1 MTWRRGA
8 LLFFAALA
16 GALIPLIPTVQVAG
30 ALTAPIELAGG
41 LLRELSL
48 SGPGGNVLAWAIV
61 LLAAGLPLL
70 LLVLPP
76 NRGRRHWED
85 IFLPASS
92 LLLIGLAFCAANPSY
107 LDRFFGSTL
116 LIAAAVIWVSLL
128 VFWGVLR
135 LLRGMEE
142 APLERLSGVLRIL
155 LVGCAALLVFAA
167 ASRVSGAIVEINNL
181 QQDWTLFLAVA
192 SVPEPSGLTGD
203 QLPLVELIPDL
214 LGAWMLLLAADL
226 TTALARD
233 PFGEESVGRCVTTAR
248 WSRLAIQA
256 TLVLALGVN
265 LVKLAR
271 YDSLITEV
279 KVSLDL
285 PLIPLILS
293 AALYLLCRCVQ
304 RGAGVSSGGGSF
316 RRTTTPSFKEIG
328 VRR

>member
-16 GALIPLIPTVQVAG
+16 GVLIPLIPTVQVAG

-92 LLLIGLAFCAANPSY
+92 LLLIGLAFCAVNPSY

-128 VFWGVLR
+128 VFWGALR

-203 QLPLVELIPDL
+203 QALNIALALPLVELIPDL

-226 TTALARD
+226 TTALAWD

-304 RGAGVSSGGGSF
+304 RGRELQEDNDS
-316 RRTTTPSFKEIG
+316 II
-328 VRR
+328 

>member
-1 MTWRRGA
+1 MTWRRGV

-16 GALIPLIPTVQVAG
+16 GVLIPLIPTVQVAG

-85 IFLPASS
+85 FFLPASS
-92 LLLIGLAFCAANPSY
+92 LLLIGLAFCAVNPSY

-142 APLERLSGVLRIL
+142 APLEKLSGVLRIL

-203 QLPLVELIPDL
+203 QALNIALALPLVELIPDL

-304 RGAGVSSGGGSF
+304 RGRELQEDNDS
-316 RRTTTPSFKEIG
+316 II
-328 VRR
+328 

>member
-16 GALIPLIPTVQVAG
+16 GVLIPLIPTVQVAG
-30 ALTAPIELAGG
+30 AMTAPIELAGG

-92 LLLIGLAFCAANPSY
+92 LLLIGLAFCAVNPSY

-116 LIAAAVIWVSLL
+116 LIAAAMIWVSLL

-142 APLERLSGVLRIL
+142 APLEKLSGVLRIL

-167 ASRVSGAIVEINNL
+167 ASRVSGAIVEINDS

-203 QLPLVELIPDL
+203 QVLNISLALPLVELIPDL

-304 RGAGVSSGGGSF
+304 RGRELQEDNDS
-316 RRTTTPSFKEIG
+316 II
-328 VRR
+328 

>member
-1 MTWRRGA
+1 MTWRRGV
-8 LLFFAALA
+8 LLFFAALT

-92 LLLIGLAFCAANPSY
+92 LLLIGLAFCAVNPSY

-142 APLERLSGVLRIL
+142 APLEKLSGVLRIL

-203 QLPLVELIPDL
+203 QALNIALALPLVELIPDL

-304 RGAGVSSGGGSF
+304 RGRELQEDNDS
-316 RRTTTPSFKEIG
+316 II
-328 VRR
+328 

>member
-8 LLFFAALA
+8 LLFFVALA

-92 LLLIGLAFCAANPSY
+92 LLLIGLAFCAVNPSY

-203 QLPLVELIPDL
+203 QALNIALALPLVELIPDL

-304 RGAGVSSGGGSF
+304 RGRELQEDNDS
-316 RRTTTPSFKEIG
+316 II
-328 VRR
+328 

>member
-92 LLLIGLAFCAANPSY
+92 LLLIGLAFCAVNPSY

-116 LIAAAVIWVSLL
+116 LIAAAMIWVSLL

-142 APLERLSGVLRIL
+142 APLEKLSGVLRIL

-167 ASRVSGAIVEINNL
+167 AARGSGVVVEINDS

-203 QLPLVELIPDL
+203 QALNIALALPLVELIPDL

-304 RGAGVSSGGGSF
+304 RGRELQEDNDS
-316 RRTTTPSFKEIG
+316 II
-328 VRR
+328 

>member
-30 ALTAPIELAGG
+30 AMTAPIELAGG

-48 SGPGGNVLAWAIV
+48 SGPGGNLLAWAIV

-92 LLLIGLAFCAANPSY
+92 LLLIGLAFCAVNPSY
-107 LDRFFGSTL
+107 LDRFFSSTQ
-116 LIAAAVIWVSLL
+116 LIAAAVVWVSLL

-142 APLERLSGVLRIL
+142 APLEKLSGVLRIL

-167 ASRVSGAIVEINNL
+167 ASRGSGAVVEIKDF
-181 QQDWTLFLAVA
+181 QQDWTLFLAVV
-192 SVPEPSGLTGD
+192 SVPEPTGLTAD
-203 QLPLVELIPDL
+203 QFFVLALPLLELIPDL

-226 TTALARD
+226 TTALARE
-233 PFGEESVGRCVTTAR
+233 PFGEESVGQCVTTAR
-248 WSRLAIQA
+248 WSRLAIQV
-256 TLVLALGVN
+256 TLVLALVIN
-265 LVKLAR
+265 FVKLFWFD
-271 YDSLITEV
+271 YLLGLVEI
-279 KVSLDL
+279 SLDI

-304 RGAGVSSGGGSF
+304 RGRELQEDNDS
-316 RRTTTPSFKEIG
+316 II
-328 VRR
+328 

>member
-30 ALTAPIELAGG
+30 AMTAPIELAGG

-92 LLLIGLAFCAANPSY
+92 LLLIGLAFCAVNPSY

-128 VFWGVLR
+128 VFWGVLS

-181 QQDWTLFLAVA
+181 QHDWTLFLAVA

-203 QLPLVELIPDL
+203 QALNIALALPLVELIPDL

-226 TTALARD
+226 TTALARE

-304 RGAGVSSGGGSF
+304 RGRELQEDNDS
-316 RRTTTPSFKEIG
+316 II
-328 VRR
+328 

>member
-1 MTWRRGA
+1 MTWRRGV

-16 GALIPLIPTVQVAG
+16 GVLIPLIPTVQVAG

-70 LLVLPP
+70 LLVLP
-76 NRGRRHWED
+76 RGRGRWHGED
-85 IFLPASS
+85 
-92 LLLIGLAFCAANPSY
+92 LLLPGCALLFLVLAFCLVNPTWQPSPIFPEVWMLAA
-107 LDRFFGSTL
+107 FG
-116 LIAAAVIWVSLL
+116 IWGMGLVSWL
-128 VFWGVLR
+128 VLR
-135 LLRGMEE
+135 LLRGLEEGTMEKVS
-142 APLERLSGVLRIL
+142 AVLRVL

-167 ASRVSGAIVEINNL
+167 ALHGSRAVVEIKDF
-181 QQDWTLFLAVA
+181 QQDWTLFLAVV
-192 SVPEPSGLTGD
+192 SVPEPTGLTAD
-203 QLPLVELIPDL
+203 QFFVLALPLLELIPDL

-304 RGAGVSSGGGSF
+304 RGRELQEDNDS
-316 RRTTTPSFKEIG
+316 II
-328 VRR
+328 

>member
-92 LLLIGLAFCAANPSY
+92 LLLIGLAFCAVNPSY

-116 LIAAAVIWVSLL
+116 LIAAAMIWVSLL

-203 QLPLVELIPDL
+203 QALNIALALPLVELIPDL

-226 TTALARD
+226 TAALARD
-233 PFGEESVGRCVTTAR
+233 PFGEESVRRCVTTAR
-248 WSRLAIQA
+248 RSRRAIQV
-256 TLVLALGVN
+256 TLVLTLAVN
-265 LVKLAR
+265 LVKLIR
-271 YDSLITEV
+271 YDYLISEV

-285 PLIPLILS
+285 PLIPLTLS
-293 AALYLLCRCVQ
+293 AALYLLCRCIQ
-304 RGAGVSSGGGSF
+304 RG
-316 RRTTTPSFKEIG
+316 KELQEDNDSII
-328 VRR
+328 

>member
-48 SGPGGNVLAWAIV
+48 SGPGGNILAWVIV

-92 LLLIGLAFCAANPSY
+92 LLLIGLAFCAVNPSY

-142 APLERLSGVLRIL
+142 APLEKLSGVLRIL

-203 QLPLVELIPDL
+203 QALNTALALPLVELIPDL

-304 RGAGVSSGGGSF
+304 RGRELQEDNDS
-316 RRTTTPSFKEIG
+316 II
-328 VRR
+328 

>member
-92 LLLIGLAFCAANPSY
+92 LLLIGLAFCAVNPSY

-155 LVGCAALLVFAA
+155 LVGCAALLVFAV

-203 QLPLVELIPDL
+203 QALNIALALPLVELIPDL

-226 TTALARD
+226 TTALARE

-304 RGAGVSSGGGSF
+304 RGRELQEDNDS
-316 RRTTTPSFKEIG
+316 II
-328 VRR
+328 

>member
-92 LLLIGLAFCAANPSY
+92 LLLIGLAFCAVNPSY

-142 APLERLSGVLRIL
+142 APLEKLSGVLRIL

-203 QLPLVELIPDL
+203 QALNIALALPLVELIPDL

-304 RGAGVSSGGGSF
+304 RGRELQEDNDS
-316 RRTTTPSFKEIG
+316 II
-328 VRR
+328 

>member
-92 LLLIGLAFCAANPSY
+92 LLLIGLAFCAVNPSY

-142 APLERLSGVLRIL
+142 APLEKLSGVLRIL

-203 QLPLVELIPDL
+203 QALNIALALPLVELIPDL

-226 TTALARD
+226 TTALARE

-304 RGAGVSSGGGSF
+304 RGRELQEDNDS
-316 RRTTTPSFKEIG
+316 II
-328 VRR
+328 

>member
-48 SGPGGNVLAWAIV
+48 SGPGGNILAWAIV

-92 LLLIGLAFCAANPSY
+92 LLLIGLAFCAVNPSY

-116 LIAAAVIWVSLL
+116 LIAAAMIWVSLL

-203 QLPLVELIPDL
+203 QALNIALALPLVELIPDL

-304 RGAGVSSGGGSF
+304 RGRELQEDNDS
-316 RRTTTPSFKEIG
+316 II
-328 VRR
+328 

>member
-16 GALIPLIPTVQVAG
+16 GVLIPLIPTVQVAG
-30 ALTAPIELAGG
+30 AMTAPIELAGG

-48 SGPGGNVLAWAIV
+48 SGPGGNLLAWAIV

-92 LLLIGLAFCAANPSY
+92 LLLIGLAFCAVNPSY

-142 APLERLSGVLRIL
+142 APLEKLSGVLRIL

-203 QLPLVELIPDL
+203 QALNIALALPLVELIPDL

-304 RGAGVSSGGGSF
+304 RGRELQEDNDS
-316 RRTTTPSFKEIG
+316 II
-328 VRR
+328 

>member
-30 ALTAPIELAGG
+30 AMTAPIELAGG

-48 SGPGGNVLAWAIV
+48 SGPGGNVLAWALV

-92 LLLIGLAFCAANPSY
+92 LLLIGLAFCAVNPSY

-142 APLERLSGVLRIL
+142 APLEKLSGVLRIL

-203 QLPLVELIPDL
+203 QALNIALALPLVELIPDL

-304 RGAGVSSGGGSF
+304 RGRELQEDNDS
-316 RRTTTPSFKEIG
+316 II
-328 VRR
+328 

>member
-48 SGPGGNVLAWAIV
+48 SGPGGNLLAWAIV

-92 LLLIGLAFCAANPSY
+92 LLLIGLAFCAVNPSY

-203 QLPLVELIPDL
+203 QALNIALALPLVELIPDL

-304 RGAGVSSGGGSF
+304 RGRELQEDNDS
-316 RRTTTPSFKEIG
+316 II
-328 VRR
+328 

>member
-48 SGPGGNVLAWAIV
+48 SGPGENVLAWAIV

-92 LLLIGLAFCAANPSY
+92 LLLIGLAFCAVNPSY

-142 APLERLSGVLRIL
+142 APLEKLSGVLRIL

-203 QLPLVELIPDL
+203 QALNTALALPLVELIPDL

-304 RGAGVSSGGGSF
+304 RGRELQEDNDS
-316 RRTTTPSFKEIG
+316 II
-328 VRR
+328 

>member
-30 ALTAPIELAGG
+30 AMTAPIELAGG

-48 SGPGGNVLAWAIV
+48 SGPGGNLLAWAIV

-92 LLLIGLAFCAANPSY
+92 LLLIGLAFCAVNPSY
-107 LDRFFGSTL
+107 LDRFFSSTQ
-116 LIAAAVIWVSLL
+116 LIAAAMIWVSLL

-203 QLPLVELIPDL
+203 QALNIALALPLVELIPDL

-304 RGAGVSSGGGSF
+304 RGRELQEDNDS
-316 RRTTTPSFKEIG
+316 II
-328 VRR
+328 

>member
-1 MTWRRGA
+1 MAWRRVG
-8 LLFFAALA
+8 LMLCAALA
-16 GALIPLIPTVQVAG
+16 GGLTALAPLEQAVQAGYAQLEEAG
-30 ALTAPIELAGG
+30 AW
-41 LLRELSL
+41 LRQLSL
-48 SGPGGNVLAWAIV
+48 SGAGGNVLAWALM
-61 LLAAGLPLL
+61 LLVSCLPLL
-70 LLVLPP
+70 LLVLA
-76 NRGRRHWED
+76 RGRGRWHGED
-85 IFLPASS
+85 
-92 LLLIGLAFCAANPSY
+92 LLLPGCALLFLVLAFCLVNPTWQPSPIFPEVWMLAA
-107 LDRFFGSTL
+107 FG
-116 LIAAAVIWVSLL
+116 IWGMGLVSWL
-128 VFWGVLR
+128 VLR
-135 LLRGMEE
+135 LLRGLEEGTMEKVS
-142 APLERLSGVLRIL
+142 AVLRVL

-167 ASRVSGAIVEINNL
+167 ALHGSRAVVEIKDF
-181 QQDWTLFLAVA
+181 QQDWTLFLAVV
-192 SVPEPSGLTGD
+192 SVPEPTGLTAD
-203 QLPLVELIPDL
+203 QFFVLALPLLELIPDL

-304 RGAGVSSGGGSF
+304 RGRELQEDNDS
-316 RRTTTPSFKEIG
+316 II
-328 VRR
+328 

>member
-16 GALIPLIPTVQVAG
+16 GVLIPLIPTVQVAG

-92 LLLIGLAFCAANPSY
+92 LLLIGLAFCAVNPSY

-116 LIAAAVIWVSLL
+116 LIAAAMIWVSLL

-203 QLPLVELIPDL
+203 QALNIALALPLVELIPDL

-304 RGAGVSSGGGSF
+304 RGRELQEDNDS
-316 RRTTTPSFKEIG
+316 II
-328 VRR
+328 

>member
-92 LLLIGLAFCAANPSY
+92 LLLIGLAFCAVNPSY
-107 LDRFFGSTL
+107 LDRLFGSTL

-142 APLERLSGVLRIL
+142 APLEKLSGVLRIL

-203 QLPLVELIPDL
+203 QTLNIALALPLVELIPDL

-271 YDSLITEV
+271 YDSLITEA

-304 RGAGVSSGGGSF
+304 RGRELQEDNDS
-316 RRTTTPSFKEIG
+316 II
-328 VRR
+328 